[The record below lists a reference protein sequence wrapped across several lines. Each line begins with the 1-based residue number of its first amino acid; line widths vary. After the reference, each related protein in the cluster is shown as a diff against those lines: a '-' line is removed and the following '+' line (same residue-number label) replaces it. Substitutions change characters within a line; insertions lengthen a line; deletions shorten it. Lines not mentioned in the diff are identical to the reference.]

1 MKYLEHF
8 HQSCSDEGNA
18 EPNGLFG
25 FWLRFGSVTGF
36 CKPAPSPKL
45 RQNPKILAAHRYI
58 FSVNALALLTLTALT
73 FTGCA
78 NEGLSSQTPT
88 SPELSG
94 PVILDS
100 MKKVA
105 DWQLTNDSPSL
116 AHYQLNS
123 WTYGAFYAGV
133 MALDSV
139 ADTPKY
145 HEAMLAIGKKLAWQ
159 PGKRPYHADDQ
170 AVGQMYLEMYL
181 KDHDPAMLGP
191 IKAKLDNILAHP
203 STDSLEFGKG
213 KQDRYWWCDSLFMG
227 PPTWALLYKAT
238 GEKKYLDFMDKEWWA
253 ASDYLYD
260 PEEHLY
266 FRDSRYFKQREANGK
281 KIFWSRGNG
290 WVMGGLVRVLEI
302 MPKNYPSRAR
312 YETQLKEMAAKIASL
327 QQPDGLW
334 HASLLDPESY
344 PLKETSG
351 SGFYVFALA
360 WGINHGLLDRATYQP
375 VVDKG
380 WIALQGCVTPEGKLG
395 YVQQVGADPKSF
407 KPEDFEVYG
416 AGAFLLAGKEMYV
429 MAHRR

>member
-1 MKYLEHF
+1 MKY
-8 HQSCSDEGNA
+8 
-18 EPNGLFG
+18 
-25 FWLRFGSVTGF
+25 
-36 CKPAPSPKL
+36 
-45 RQNPKILAAHRYI
+45 
-58 FSVNALALLTLTALT
+58 LALLTLAVLALA
-73 FTGCA
+73 GCA
-78 NEGLSSQTPT
+78 QERLASKTMRP
-88 SPELSG
+88 PELSA
-94 PVILDS
+94 PMILDS

-105 DWQLTNDSPSL
+105 DWQLTNDSPS
-116 AHYQLNS
+116 AHSQLNN

-139 ADTPKY
+139 AGTSKY
-145 HEAMLAIGKKLAWQ
+145 HEAMLATGKKLDWQ
-159 PGKRPYHADDQ
+159 PGRRAYHADDQ

-181 KDHDPAMLGP
+181 KDRDPAMLQP

-203 STDSLEFGKG
+203 SSDSLEFGKG

-227 PPTWALLYKAT
+227 PPTWARLYQAT
-238 GEKKYLDFMDKEWWA
+238 GEKKYLDFMDQEWWA

-260 PEEHLY
+260 KDEHLY

-281 KIFWSRGNG
+281 KVFWSRGNG
-290 WVMGGLVRVLEI
+290 WVMAGLARVLEV
-302 MPKNYPSRAR
+302 MPADYPTRAR
-312 YETQLKEMAAKIASL
+312 YETQFKEMAAKIASL

-360 WGINHGLLDRATYQP
+360 WGINHGLLDSATYQP

-380 WIALQGCVTPEGKLG
+380 WMALQSCVTPEGKLG

-407 KPEDFEVYG
+407 KPGDFEVYG
-416 AGAFLLAGKEMYV
+416 AGAFLLAGKEMIGL
-429 MAHRR
+429 AQH